1 MKIVIC
7 GAGGRDFHVFNM
19 LYRDDAETDVVCFT
33 AAQIPHI
40 DSRTYEVA
48 GPRYPSGIPIRP
60 EAELEAIV
68 EENDVDEVVFAYSD
82 VHEDHLRA
90 LQKRVEPLGARFTPF
105 DPDRTMLDP
114 PRPCVAICAV
124 RTGCGK
130 SGVSRYVAKV
140 LRECGLKVAAI
151 RHPMP
156 YGALTEERA
165 VQRFVSEADLV
176 AQNCTIEEREEYEP
190 HLDAGNL
197 VYAGIDFERIAA
209 AAAEEVDVLVWDGG
223 NNDTPFYR
231 PNLLIT
237 LVDPL
242 RPGDELT
249 YFPGRWNLEHADIVV
264 VAKSEMATEEA
275 LETVRGNITSVNPEA
290 MVVDGSSPI
299 DIGDANLAGKRVLV
313 VEDGPTVTH
322 GGMGYGAGL
331 IAATRAG
338 AEIVDARPYAVG
350 GIAKAF
356 ENYPH
361 LERVLPAIGYAP
373 QDLADLEESIRHAEC
388 DAVIIGTPSNIT
400 NLLSIEQP
408 TVRVR
413 YRFEEREGIALAD
426 RVREVFC

>member
-1 MKIVIC
+1 MKVVIC

-40 DSRTYEVA
+40 DSRTYQVA
-48 GPRYPSGIPIRP
+48 GPRYPNGIPIRP

-82 VHEDHLRA
+82 VHEDHLRG
-90 LQKRVEPLGARFTPF
+90 LKNRVEPLGARFTPF
-105 DPDRTMLDP
+105 DPDLTMLDA

-130 SGVSRYVAKV
+130 SGVSRYVAGV
-140 LRECGLKVAAI
+140 LRGCGLKVAAI

-231 PNLLIT
+231 PDLLIT

-249 YFPGRWNLEHADIVV
+249 YFPGRWNLEHADVVV
-264 VAKSEMATEEA
+264 VAKSEMATHEA
-275 LETVRGNITSVNPEA
+275 LETVRTNIAAVNPSA
-290 MVVDGSSPI
+290 MVIDGSSPI
-299 DIGDANLAGKRVLV
+299 DIGDAELAGKRVLV

-331 IAATRAG
+331 IAAKRAG
-338 AEIVDARPYAVG
+338 AEIVDARPNAVG
-350 GIAKAF
+350 GIAEAF

-361 LERVLPAIGYAP
+361 LEKVLPAIGYAR
-373 QDLADLEESIRHAEC
+373 QDLADLEESIRQTDC

-400 NLLSIEQP
+400 KLLSIEQP

-413 YRFEEREGIALAD
+413 YRFEEREGTRLAD
-426 RVREVFC
+426 RVRQVFC